1 MGIGSDIDAR
11 VGSEIVRGSNYREGV
26 TRVSRVAGGE
36 QKVCSFCGDVV
47 MFCSCMLDESRPPI
61 PEEPEAVESD

>member
-1 MGIGSDIDAR
+1 MGRGSDTDARIGS
-11 VGSEIVRGSNYREGV
+11 ETVRGSNYREGV
-26 TRVSRVAGGE
+26 TRVPRVAGGE